1 MAVAQRQY
9 YIARN
14 TTIPVPRVLD
24 VLGVRMYIPH
34 SAGIHRYARPLMC
47 GTRWQHAMP
56 QLQGYLEQLPAL
68 SPPVPGKVQAV
79 DETGMSSRTLE

>member
-24 VLGVRMYIPH
+24 VLGVRGYIPH
-34 SAGIHRYARPLMC
+34 SAGIHRCARARRPVEKTSLDE
-47 GTRWQHAMP
+47 QYAMP
-56 QLQGYLEQLPAL
+56 QLQGYLGRLCAL
-68 SPPVPGKVQAV
+68 SAPEPGKVQAV
-79 DETGMSSRTLE
+79 DETGMSG